1 MIPTDHHKMSI
12 VPCFLRRF
20 HVVTLL
26 LVLSFPVDRANGY
39 LPGVVFSSR
48 QELVALSACNLPRR
62 TVSTTTYDQWPCGGR
77 STVVLNLQTND
88 ENSDDQPSSLEGKD
102 LARKFYEFQK
112 GQEATQE
119 PIKSQPT
126 GDSTTSDGTTTTNAN
141 VRPGQRQ
148 DASDVRPIKFTGQQ
162 RSLFSEPE
170 TRTSSRLSRE
180 QGRKFNLAG
189 TFERTLPIQAG
200 VVALSLA
207 FVLYI
212 GFTGGIT
219 SGIGGI
225 DEYMDDDE
233 ADDIWELQR
242 RDSIMRQLG
251 TEQDEEGLSY
261 YGGSN
266 KNGYLQNPGRDDQ
279 SAERS
284 SSGSVWL

>member
-1 MIPTDHHKMSI
+1 MDHPKMSI
-12 VPCFLRRF
+12 VPCFSRRF
-20 HVVTLL
+20 QVVTFL
-26 LVLSFPVDRANGY
+26 LVVALPVDRANGY
-39 LPGVVFSSR
+39 LPAVVFSSR
-48 QELVALSACNLPRR
+48 HELLTFSVRNLQRR
-62 TVSTTTYDQWPCGGR
+62 TAPTTTYDPWPCRGR
-77 STVVLNLQTND
+77 GTVTLNLQTNN
-88 ENSDDQPSSLEGKD
+88 ENSDDQPSSSEGQD

-141 VRPGQRQ
+141 VQPGQRQ
-148 DASDVRPIKFTGQQ
+148 EVSDVRPIKFTGQQ

-170 TRTSSRLSRE
+170 TRTSSRLNRE
-180 QGRKFNLAG
+180 QEREFNLAG